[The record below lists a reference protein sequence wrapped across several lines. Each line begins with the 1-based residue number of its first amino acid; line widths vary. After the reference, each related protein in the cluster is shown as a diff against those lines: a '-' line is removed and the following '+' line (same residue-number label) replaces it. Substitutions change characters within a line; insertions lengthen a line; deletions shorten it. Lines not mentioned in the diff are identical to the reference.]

1 MGTSSIQMDRHRRR
15 LAAKRKAYAQSMPKP
30 LPGEVRHTYK
40 EWKALGFQVCRGEKA
55 MGRNRQGIAI
65 FGQTQVKPANTR
77 RWGRMDD
84 VGDYD
89 EDMMIDDAYI
99 MDIGDR

>member
-1 MGTSSIQMDRHRRR
+1 MGTSSFQMDRHRRR
-15 LAAKRKAYAQSMPKP
+15 IAAKRRTYAKSMPKP
-30 LPGEVRHTYK
+30 LPGEITRTYE
-40 EWKALGFQVCRGEKA
+40 EWKATGFQVMQGEKA

-77 RWGRMDD
+77 RWGKMDD
-84 VGDYD
+84 LGDYD
-89 EDMMIDDAYI
+89 EDMMIDDYI